1 MLEHRQ
7 RLPTSGRDFS
17 KMNTNLGKSMTGWHA
32 YGMLAFHPY
41 RWNQLKVIPL
51 ACRARTGSVL
61 SNATSRLIYI
71 LKAELLKNLRI
82 I

>member
-1 MLEHRQ
+1 
-7 RLPTSGRDFS
+7 
-17 KMNTNLGKSMTGWHA
+17 MTDWHA
-32 YGMLAFHPY
+32 YGMLAFQPY
-41 RWNQLKVIPL
+41 CWNQLKVTP
-51 ACRARTGSVL
+51 RTGSVP